1 MEEDRGV
8 AEGIIRCL
16 AGRVKAQHRPMIDDI
31 NLYLNSDL
39 RKPAQIKINQ
49 AVKYERSGTRYTR

>member
-1 MEEDRGV
+1 
-8 AEGIIRCL
+8 
-16 AGRVKAQHRPMIDDI
+16 MIDDI